1 MSLWRYGWWLDCAPK
16 GGALF
21 AASDVVLVAGKYYW
35 EVTTDAAAADGTAG
49 YGVHCGVCTASLQLT
64 GTLATAVNV
73 PQGPGGAFINWRA
86 ANPISDCPG
95 WGSPTRMGG
104 ITGGEPLAVAAKI
117 GFALDTVNNKLWVR
131 NITDGVPAAG
141 WAGDIGGSQT
151 GNPATNVAGCD
162 LAVMGLSSFIY
173 VFVGASHGATTNRG
187 IGTINFGASAFTGT
201 VPSGFVSIYSV
212 FPTAKLNSA
221 DNSNLVLSNGDLTWD
236 GTDVPVTFSPA
247 IEGFTTNVG
256 YSSSCRSNFLIAQ
269 S

>member
-1 MSLWRYGWWLDCAPK
+1 MALNKYGWFLDGNIA
-16 GGALF
+16 GAGMKVYSRQIL
-21 AASDVVLVAGKYYW
+21 DAGKYYW
-35 EVTTDAAAADGTAG
+35 EVTTDAAAADGTNG
-49 YGVHCGVCTASLQLT
+49 YGIMSGVCTGNLLLT

-73 PQGPGGAFINWRA
+73 PQGPGGQFINWRA
-86 ANPISDCPG
+86 ANPVSDAPG

-104 ITGGEPLAVAAKI
+104 ITGGEPLAVGAKM

-131 NITDGVPAAG
+131 NVTDGVPASG
-141 WAGDIGGSQT
+141 WAGGASQS
-151 GNPATNVAGCD
+151 GDPATNVSGAD
-162 LAVMGLSSFIY
+162 LTANGLGGFLFIM
-173 VFVGASHGATTNRG
+173 VGASHGATTNRG

-201 VPSGFVSIYSV
+201 VPSGFVSIFSV

-221 DNSNLVLSNGDLTWD
+221 DNSNLVLSNGDLTFD
-236 GTDVPVTFSPA
+236 GSAVPVTFSPA